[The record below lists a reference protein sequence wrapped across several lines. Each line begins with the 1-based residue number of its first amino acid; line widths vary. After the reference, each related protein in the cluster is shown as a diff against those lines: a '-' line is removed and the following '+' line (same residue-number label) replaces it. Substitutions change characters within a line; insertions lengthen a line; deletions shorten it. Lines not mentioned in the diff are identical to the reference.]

1 MEQELLKLHQFGIG
15 PGTVKL
21 TILNSEFNKASDLLV
36 NNVQTEI
43 CPDLSEEGLGLAPIG
58 HTVTV
63 VTVDEKEIAINAKI
77 TTNGEITIEDLK
89 ENIEKEVNNYL
100 LELRKEWEDSNSL
113 IVRKARIEALIL
125 NIEGVLDVSNVTLNG
140 GTENISLKEFEV
152 PVLKEV
158 VIE

>member
-1 MEQELLKLHQFGIG
+1 M
-15 PGTVKL
+15 
-21 TILNSEFNKASDLLV
+21 
-36 NNVQTEI
+36 
-43 CPDLSEEGLGLAPIG
+43 
-58 HTVTV
+58 
-63 VTVDEKEIAINAKI
+63 
-77 TTNGEITIEDLK
+77 
-89 ENIEKEVNNYL
+89 
-100 LELRKEWEDSNSL
+100 LELRKEGEDSNSL